1 MQISVDLPSEFAAE
15 LARVGPN
22 DLSEILTLGL
32 SEWRTRCGP
41 EFAGI
46 SGLLERLAALPKPE
60 EVLNLRPTVEL
71 AARASQLIEKSR
83 SGQLTETEDAEWRRL
98 ELVEHLV

>member
-1 MQISVDLPSEFAAE
+1 MQVSVELPSDFAVE
-15 LARVGPN
+15 LAGVGPS

-41 EFAGI
+41 EFAGL
-46 SGLLERLAALPKPE
+46 SGLLERLATLPNPE
-60 EVLNLRPTVEL
+60 EVLSLRPTAEM

-83 SGQLTETEDAEWRRL
+83 SGQLAKNE
-98 ELVEHLV
+98 